1 MYAKPP
7 GAAEKGRESELKRPI
22 AGGMSL
28 TDAERAVGAK
38 RGLDG
43 KPAEWVSAGDK
54 RSAEAS
60 SADSWNTSAVGE
72 DRAYG
77 QEDRGPREDRAKQ
90 SSVPTGGFV
99 QDPFLH
105 GVNCYAEVFMEIPDT
120 TLSGLAIDPKAVTVY
135 PTTRIYGGVSVQKE
149 VLTGK
154 YVIWNMAGEVRGS
167 HSELQFDDSD
177 ARPKKEAPEMEAAAA
192 LAAACV

>member
-7 GAAEKGRESELKRPI
+7 AASAGRDAALADMKRPSGVASVEDGMKKAFDKKPLDWGT
-22 AGGMSL
+22 AG
-28 TDAERAVGAK
+28 ERASIRSSEVAGA
-38 RGLDG
+38 D
-43 KPAEWVSAGDK
+43 ATW
-54 RSAEAS
+54 AS
-60 SADSWNTSAVGE
+60 QSVVGE
-72 DRAYG
+72 ERGVVKEGTLA
-77 QEDRGPREDRAKQ
+77 EDRGKTAASPPA
-90 SSVPTGGFV
+90 SGFV

-120 TLSGLAIDPKAVTVY
+120 TLSGIVIDPKAVTVY

-167 HSELQFDDSD
+167 HSELEFDQPRSST
-177 ARPKKEAPEMEAAAA
+177 RM
-192 LAAACV
+192 V